1 MAKRCLAHIRNQW
14 IGTLAL
20 FIALATGGAYA
31 AEQIQKNSIGAPQIK
46 KNAVGTS
53 ELKDGKT
60 TGKDVDESSLGQVPS
75 AESANTAATAS
86 EAVQATNADMLDSL
100 DSTAFLQ
107 PNCPAGTLFHEAA
120 CVETAIRAAANFDAA
135 TATCVNADRRLPSVA
150 ELQTFRLRVPISPP
164 DGEWTSLEWEDGATL
179 RALLVGSN
187 GLTDGSNRDVS
198 NPFRCVA
205 TWP

>member
-1 MAKRCLAHIRNQW
+1 MAKRLLAHIRNQW

-20 FIALATGGAYA
+20 FIALATGSAYA
-31 AEQIQKNSIGAPQIK
+31 VEQIQRNSIGAPQIK
-46 KNAVGTS
+46 KSAVGTS
-53 ELKDGKT
+53 ELKDDKT
-60 TGKDVDESSLGQVPS
+60 KGTDVDESSLGQVPS
-75 AESANTAATAS
+75 AASAA
-86 EAVQATNADMLDSL
+86 NADMLDSL

-107 PNCPAGTLFHEAA
+107 SICPAGTLFHEAA
-120 CVETAIRAAANFDAA
+120 CVETAIRAPANFDAA
-135 TATCVNADRRLPSVA
+135 TAACVNANRRLPSVA

-164 DGEWTSLEWEDGATL
+164 DGEWTSLEWENGATP

-187 GLTDGSNRDVS
+187 GLTDGSDQSFS

>member
-1 MAKRCLAHIRNQW
+1 MAKRILAHIRNQW

-31 AEQIQKNSIGAPQIK
+31 AEQIQRNSIGAPQIK

-53 ELKDGKT
+53 ELKDDKT
-60 TGKDVDESSLGQVPS
+60 KGKDIDESSLGQVPS
-75 AESANTAATAS
+75 AAIAT
-86 EAVQATNADMLDSL
+86 EAVHATNADKLDSL
-100 DSTAFLQ
+100 DSTAFLR
-107 PNCPAGTLFHEAA
+107 PICPAGTRFHEAA

-135 TATCVNADRRLPSVA
+135 TAACVNANRRLPSVA

-164 DGEWTSLEWEDGATL
+164 DGEWTSLEWENGATR

-187 GLTDGSNRDVS
+187 GLTDGSDQSVS

>member
-1 MAKRCLAHIRNQW
+1 MAKTLLAHIRNQW

-20 FIALATGGAYA
+20 FIALATGSAYA
-31 AEQIQKNSIGAPQIK
+31 VEQIEKNSIGASQIK

-53 ELKDGKT
+53 ELKDDKT
-60 TGKDVDESSLGQVPS
+60 KGKDVDESSLGQVPS
-75 AESANTAATAS
+75 A
-86 EAVQATNADMLDSL
+86 TNAETLDGL

-107 PNCPAGTLFHEAA
+107 PGCPAGTRFHEAA

-135 TATCVNADRRLPSVA
+135 TTACVNANRRLPSVA

-164 DGEWTSLEWEDGATL
+164 DGEWTSLEWENGATP

-187 GLTDGSNRDVS
+187 GLTDGSDQSVP